1 MNTIAKN
8 QCLDILSSFAWDSTG
23 YEESSDIRARERE
36 DSHIFYFRD
45 WFNIVTDRGLREG
58 RCFGIYRNGFAPK
71 RDKFTE
77 DGCVSLCWLSRE
89 FLESDETREKR
100 RIEAEERGM
109 SAEERKRRAEKRK
122 QAEEEK
128 RKQAENEKLLQLKKL
143 ENTESLL
150 DTIDECLQ
158 SGENLIFIKGKEEDA
173 QKLVDYFNYLEIEKR
188 LNSVYNKGQD
198 LSGKKQALDK
208 KITTLENELS
218 QISLQVLDLQEQL
231 RKLQEQER
239 ALKAQQ
245 QEKQK
250 QQTDLQAEQTN
261 LQAEQKELQTE
272 QTNLQA
278 EQKALQD
285 ARDELMK

>member
-1 MNTIAKN
+1 MNTIAKK

-23 YEESSDIRARERE
+23 YEESSGIRARERE
-36 DSHIFYFRD
+36 DSHVFYFRD
-45 WFNIVTDRGLREG
+45 WFNIVTARGLREG
-58 RCFGIYRNGFAPK
+58 RCYKIYQNGFAPK

-77 DGCVSLCWLSRE
+77 DGCVSLCAK
-89 FLESDETREKR
+89 TRDLFEVSEDHFEDSEDK
-100 RIEAEERGM
+100 
-109 SAEERKRRAEKRK
+109 
-122 QAEEEK
+122 EEK
-128 RKQAENEKLLQLKKL
+128 RKQAEKEKLLQLKKL

-188 LNSVYNKGQD
+188 LNSMYNKGQD
-198 LSGKKQALDK
+198 LSAKKQALDK

-250 QQTDLQAEQTN
+250 QQTGLQAEQTN